1 MDEKKIGSALISVY
15 QKDGL
20 EEVARY
26 LHSKG
31 VVIYSTGGTEEFIS
45 SLGIP
50 VVSVESLTGFPEML
64 GGRVKTLHPMVF
76 GGILNRR
83 SDKKDKKDV
92 AKHSIKPI
100 DLVIVDLYP
109 FEETVADEQASHE
122 DIIEKIDIGGVSLIR
137 AAAKNYQDVLVVSDR
152 SHYGALLE
160 LLGDSCSSDVEARE
174 EFAIEAFAKT
184 SRYDQEIFKYILGEE
199 LSAPQQAPEAPK
211 GGLSLS
217 VTKDDYTLNDFIYC
231 WDKFGERP
239 NRVVIHNTYS
249 SKLFAKLMEERI
261 LDKNVFTEVIPDSVE
276 VIINDKILAK
286 LDEACYISYIVA
298 DRNMDNSFID
308 SITFYYKRGYDKI
321 DGIIGDL
328 NDCILDYC
336 EEDSNKLNTIVL
348 SASAG
353 LELEPISIKEDQ
365 HDDIELFYSS
375 ETFKHAEKA
384 IKAIKKAD
392 RGLTILYGSRGTGKT
407 SMIGYMASKLDR
419 IAIYVPGSMVD
430 HTINNPE
437 FRKFAKKY
445 ERPLLFIDDCES
457 LVGDTYI
464 RQSPF
469 AANVLQLVDG
479 FLSESV
485 NANVVMIFNEEDE
498 DSIDPSLLDCN
509 GLLEVVEFSH
519 LSEAEAG
526 ELAKHLG
533 RKPAKGG
540 ARMIDVVKKRK
551 SSAEYEIGF

>member
-31 VVIYSTGGTEEFIS
+31 VVIYSTGGTETFIS
-45 SLGIP
+45 DLGIP

-83 SDKKDKKDV
+83 DDKKDKKDV

-109 FEETVADEQASHE
+109 FEETAADDQAPHE

-137 AAAKNYQDVLVVSDR
+137 AAAKNYQDVLVVSSR
-152 SHYGALLE
+152 KHYGALLE
-160 LLGDSCSSDVEARE
+160 VLGESCASDSAARE
-174 EFAIEAFAKT
+174 EFAIEAFART
-184 SRYDQEIFKYILGEE
+184 SGYDQKIFEYLMGETE
-199 LSAPQQAPEAPK
+199 FAAIGDQKPTT
-211 GGLSLS
+211 GLSLS
-217 VTKDDYTLNDFIYC
+217 ITKDDYTLNDFIYC

-249 SKLFAKLMEERI
+249 SKLFAKLMEDRM

-286 LDEACYISYIVA
+286 LDDACYISYIVA

-308 SITFYYKRGYDKI
+308 SITFYYKREYENI
-321 DGIIGDL
+321 DVIINDL

-348 SASAG
+348 SPSAG
-353 LELEPISIKEDQ
+353 LELEPIGTKDDQ

-375 ETFKHAEKA
+375 ATFKHAEKA

-392 RGLTILYGSRGTGKT
+392 RGLTILYGERGTGKT

-419 IAIYVPGSMVD
+419 IAIYIPGSMVD

-437 FRKFAKKY
+437 FRKFVKKY

-457 LVGDTYI
+457 LVGDPYI
-464 RQSPF
+464 RQSSF
-469 AANVLQLVDG
+469 TANVLQLVDG
-479 FLSESV
+479 FLAESV

-498 DSIDPSLLDCN
+498 DSIDPALLDCN
-509 GLLEVVEFSH
+509 GLLESVHFSN

-526 ELAKHLG
+526 DLAKHLG
-533 RKPAKGG
+533 RKPAKGS

-551 SSAEYEIGF
+551 ASAEYEIGF